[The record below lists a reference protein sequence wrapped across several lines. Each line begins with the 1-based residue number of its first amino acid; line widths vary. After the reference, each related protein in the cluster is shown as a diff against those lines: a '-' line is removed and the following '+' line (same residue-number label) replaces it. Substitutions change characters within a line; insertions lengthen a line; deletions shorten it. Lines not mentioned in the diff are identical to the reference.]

1 MKPVFIL
8 NGPNLNL
15 LGQREPHIYGTATL
29 ADLQSYCAEQAAEL
43 GLTIDFRQSNH
54 EGELID
60 WLHEARASACGVI
73 LNAGAFTHTSVA
85 IHDALKALDVPIVE
99 VHLSNPASREA
110 FRHTSFIAPVATGVI
125 AGFGPA
131 GYGFALAGLKSKLA
145 AGT

>member
-29 ADLQSYCAEQAAEL
+29 ADLQSYCAEQAVGL
-43 GLTIDFRQSNH
+43 GLTINFRQSNH

-85 IHDALKALDVPIVE
+85 IHDALKALEVPIVE

-110 FRHTSFIAPVATGVI
+110 FRHTSFVAPVAAGVI
-125 AGFGPA
+125 AGFGQA
-131 GYGFALAGLKSKLA
+131 GYGFALAGLKNILA
-145 AGT
+145 PAT